1 MRILFDITHPA
12 HVHFFRNPINLL
24 QDAGHEVSVTTRDKD
39 CTLELLE
46 RFGID
51 YHCISKQNS
60 GKAFGMARELL
71 VRDFALWRMARRL
84 QPDVLAAIGG
94 IWAAHVGWLL
104 RKPSVVFYDTETARL
119 QNALTYPLAT
129 RIVVPRCYQGKLPEH
144 KTVRYN
150 GYHELSY
157 LHPDYF
163 TPNREIALANGL
175 ASHGDTFLIRLVSWK
190 ASHDIGLKGW
200 SAELLDA
207 VVQYLSERGHVII
220 SAEGELPTHLEPLR
234 YAGDPAQIH
243 HLIAH
248 CRACIGESATVAS
261 ESVVLGVPAIYAA
274 TESRGYIEE
283 QAERYGMAILT
294 SNANAVAVLPALDK
308 LLAVSQ
314 SEIARRH
321 RQLMDDIVDV
331 TQMVVDR
338 IRDIRMPA

>member
-1 MRILFDITHPA
+1 MNILFDITHPA
-12 HVHFFRNPINLL
+12 HVHFFRIPIALL

-46 RFGID
+46 RFGIN
-51 YHCISKQNS
+51 YQCVSSQNS
-60 GKAFGMARELL
+60 GKVFGMARELL
-71 VRDFALWRMARRL
+71 VRDFKLWRLARRL

-190 ASHDIGLKGW
+190 ASHDVGLQGW
-200 SAELLDA
+200 SADLLNA

-234 YAGDPAQIH
+234 YAGDPARIH

-248 CRACIGESATVAS
+248 CRTCIGESATMAS

-274 TESRGYIEE
+274 TESRGYVDE
-283 QAERYGMAILT
+283 QAARYELASIVQNLDPASVINSIEKT
-294 SNANAVAVLPALDK
+294 LANDSQPIKARHARM
-308 LLAVSQ
+308 LA
-314 SEIARRH
+314 ET
-321 RQLMDDIVDV
+321 VDV
-331 TQMVVDR
+331 AKLVTAQLSDL
-338 IRDIRMPA
+338 

>member
-24 QDAGHEVSVTTRDKD
+24 QGEGHEVCVTTRDKD
-39 CTLELLE
+39 CTLELLK

-60 GKAFGMARELL
+60 GKAFGMARELVL
-71 VRDFALWRMARRL
+71 RDFALWRVARRL

-129 RIVVPRCYQGKLPEH
+129 RIVVPRCYQGKLPEQ

-175 ASHGDTFLIRLVSWK
+175 ASTGDTFLIRLVSWK
-190 ASHDIGLKGW
+190 ASHDVGLKGW

-220 SAEGELPTHLEPLR
+220 SAEGELPGHFEPLR
-234 YAGDPAQIH
+234 YNGDAAQIH

-248 CRACIGESATVAS
+248 CRACLGESATMAS
-261 ESVVLGVPAIYAA
+261 EAVALGVPGIYAA
-274 TESRGYIEE
+274 PSFRGYMTE
-283 QAERYGMAILT
+283 QQDRYGMAAFVPQPSTEAIAEKVDYFLGLT
-294 SNANAVAVLPALDK
+294 KTELGARHQK
-308 LLAVSQ
+308 LLHECLDVP
-314 SEIARRH
+314 EFIANT
-321 RQLMDDIVDV
+321 LENI
-331 TQMVVDR
+331 
-338 IRDIRMPA
+338 AS